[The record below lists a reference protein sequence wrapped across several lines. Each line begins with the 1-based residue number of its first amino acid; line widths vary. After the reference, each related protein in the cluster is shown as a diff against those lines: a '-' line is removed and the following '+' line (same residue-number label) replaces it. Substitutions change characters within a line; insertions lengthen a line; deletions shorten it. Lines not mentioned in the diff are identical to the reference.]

1 MKRFLLEILAPAGSF
16 ETLSAALRAGAD
28 AVYVGGK
35 RFSAR
40 NNAENFS
47 LDELADAANLCHL
60 YNAQLHLAVN
70 TIISDE
76 ELPEFCSYIKYAAK
90 AGVDAFIVQDPGAAY
105 IIRKCIPNAIIHGS
119 TQMSVHTKAGASLL
133 KNMGCA
139 RVVLSRELNMDT
151 IKSIAAEN
159 IETEIFAH
167 GALCMS
173 VSGQCYMSSIM
184 GSRSA
189 NRGCCGQAC
198 RLPFSACGNK
208 NFSALSLKDLSLLP
222 VIDKVL
228 NVGVDSLKI
237 EGRMKRPEYVASA
250 VFSLYQALHGEP
262 PDMQMLRSVFSR
274 SGFTN
279 GYFSGDRKDMFGTR
293 LKEDGSIAQSYFPKI
308 HELYRYE
315 RKVRA
320 VDFYCVLKS
329 NLPVRIEA
337 RCGDFFASVTGD
349 IPETALNRP
358 TNIDTLKKQLS
369 RLGDTVF
376 YLRNISADI
385 DDGLIVPAGKL
396 NELRRRLI
404 DDISNQIISRFLQ
417 NIKINDY
424 TPELSISS
432 SAPGSTDIPIR
443 TFCRT
448 PEQALAAAALSEFVI
463 IPVQQVIDGQV
474 NSIDKNKIIISPPRF
489 IVHED
494 KLYCQL
500 EKLRELGYKHLLC
513 HTLDSVSLGKSL
525 GFTLHG
531 GFGLNAFNS
540 ASIKV
545 LENLGLA
552 DVIVSFEAKA
562 SQIAGLSHNIPI
574 GAISYGRLPLM
585 LTRNCPIKNEVG
597 CSDCSGFLIDRTNRK
612 LPVVCSM
619 DYVEILNSDLL
630 YMADKKEFFSSL
642 NFSVVMLH
650 DEDADAAIR
659 AVKGFKPSVNITR
672 GLYFRGI

>member
-1 MKRFLLEILAPAGSF
+1 MNRFLPEILAPAGSF
-16 ETLSAALRAGAD
+16 ETLSAALRVGAD

-47 LDELADAANLCHL
+47 LDELADAAKLCHL

-76 ELPEFCSYIKYAAK
+76 EIPEFCSYIKYAAK
-90 AGVDAFIVQDPGAAY
+90 SGIDAFIVQDLGAAY
-105 IIRKCIPNAIIHGS
+105 IIRKCVPNAVIHGS

-133 KNMGCA
+133 KDMGYA
-139 RVVLSRELNMDT
+139 RVVLSRELDMNT
-151 IKSIAAEN
+151 IKSIASEN

-198 RLPFSACGNK
+198 RLPFSACKNK
-208 NFSALSLKDLSLLP
+208 NFCALSLKDLSLLP
-222 VIDKVL
+222 VIDKVMEL
-228 NVGVDSLKI
+228 GVDSLKI

-274 SGFTN
+274 SGFTD
-279 GYFSGDRKDMFGTR
+279 GYFTSEKKDMFGIR
-293 LKEDGSIAQSYFPKI
+293 LKEDGSMAQSYFPKI
-308 HELYRYE
+308 HELYRNE
-315 RKVRA
+315 RKIHA
-320 VDFYCVLKS
+320 VDFYCVLKADV
-329 NLPVRIEA
+329 PVRIDA
-337 RCGDFFASVTGD
+337 RCGDFLATVIGD
-349 IPETALNRP
+349 IPEPAVNRP
-358 TNIDTLKKQLS
+358 TDIEILKKQLS

-376 YLRNISADI
+376 YMRNISADI

-404 DDISNQIISRFLQ
+404 DDISNQIISHSLR

-424 TPELSISS
+424 NPELPVPSS
-432 SAPGSTDIPIR
+432 TPASAKTPVR
-443 TFCRT
+443 TFCCT
-448 PEQALAAAALSEFVI
+448 AEQALATAEISEFII
-463 IPVQQVIDGQV
+463 IPIQPIISGQAV
-474 NSIDKNKIIISPPRF
+474 SIEKNKIILSPPRF
-489 IVHED
+489 IAHED
-494 KLYCQL
+494 RLYGQL
-500 EKLRELGYKHLLC
+500 KKLRELGYKHLLC
-513 HTLDSVSLGKSL
+513 HTPDSIAIGKSL

-531 GFGLNAFNS
+531 GFGLNIFNS

-552 DVIVSFEAKA
+552 DAIVSFEAKA
-562 SQIAGLSHNIPI
+562 SQVAKLSHNIPI

-585 LTRNCPIKNEVG
+585 LARNCPIKNEMG
-597 CSDCSGFLIDRTNRK
+597 CNNCSGYLIDRTNRK
-612 LPVVCSM
+612 LLVACSK

-630 YMADKKEFFSSL
+630 YMTDKKDFISSL

-650 DEDADAAIR
+650 EEDSDAAVR
-659 AVKGFKPSVNITR
+659 AVKGFKPPGNITR